1 MDDIPRPDLDR
12 LARHA
17 RTRRQDLGLPMTV
30 LAAKAGLSKDTYAR
44 VERGRQVSAG
54 SYAKAEAALGWGVGT
69 VRGVLGGG
77 EPAVARPAVPVG
89 IPPEV
94 GDAVA
99 AAVVAV
105 VGYLA
110 GVAQAS
116 AGPSGLAGSPNEGER
131 A

>member
-1 MDDIPRPDLDR
+1 MDETPRPDLDR

-17 RTRRQDLGLPMTV
+17 RTRRHDLGLPMTA
-30 LAAKAGLSKDTYAR
+30 LAAKAGLSKDTYVR
-44 VERGRQVSAG
+44 IEHGKRVSAG

-77 EPAVARPAVPVG
+77 EPAVAQPAAVPIG

-94 GDAVA
+94 GEALA

-105 VGYLA
+105 VGFLA
-110 GVAQAS
+110 GVAQ
-116 AGPSGLAGSPNEGER
+116 GSTDATRTLNEGE
-131 A
+131 AP